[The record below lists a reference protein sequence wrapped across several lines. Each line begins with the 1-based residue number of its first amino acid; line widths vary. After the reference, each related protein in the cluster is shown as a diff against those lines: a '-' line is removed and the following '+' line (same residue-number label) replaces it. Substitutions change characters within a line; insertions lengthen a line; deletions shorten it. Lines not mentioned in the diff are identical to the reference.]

1 MIVHIKLGRNFILQ
15 TYNVINYKKMLTA
28 ISIEEIMG
36 LKIENSIKKTIE
48 YWENWNIINPF
59 E

>member
-28 ISIEEIMG
+28 ISIEKIMG